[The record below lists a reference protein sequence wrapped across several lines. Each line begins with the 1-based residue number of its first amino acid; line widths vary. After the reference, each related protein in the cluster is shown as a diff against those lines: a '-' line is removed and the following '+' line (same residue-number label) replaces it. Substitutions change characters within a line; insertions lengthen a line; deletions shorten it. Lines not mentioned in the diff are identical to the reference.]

1 MKAEERIG
9 DYNIIEMEEKETS
22 TSFKFPDYTVQF

>member
-9 DYNIIEMEEKETS
+9 DYNIGEMEEKETS
-22 TSFKFPDYTVQF
+22 TSFKFLDCTV